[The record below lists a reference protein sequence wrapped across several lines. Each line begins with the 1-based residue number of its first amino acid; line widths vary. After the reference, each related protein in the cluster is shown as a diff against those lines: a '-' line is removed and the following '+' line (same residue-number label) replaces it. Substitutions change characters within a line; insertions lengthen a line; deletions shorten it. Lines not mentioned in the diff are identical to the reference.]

1 MRKDIIKRLIY
12 VLLLVFVSSVFF
24 PYMLFSQCLELVWS
38 DEFDYTGL
46 PDPNKWTFETGG
58 NWYNNELQYYRDG
71 TNNAEVIDG
80 KLVITAKEEPY
91 GGNDYTSARMITFQN
106 GGTWKY
112 GKVEARIRLPY
123 GQGIWP
129 AFWMLGKN
137 FQTVPW
143 PACGE
148 IDIMEMI
155 GGGDNDKTI
164 HGTAHW
170 EDYNGNHAYT
180 GGSKTLASGIY
191 ADAFHI
197 FAMEWNTNQIR
208 WFMDGVQYYSL
219 DISSQDKSE
228 FDAEFFIILN
238 IAVGGDW
245 PGNPDAT
252 TVFPQTMEVDY
263 VRVYSSDDYLKIVGP
278 DEVYPAEQDLLF
290 QLPYDPG
297 SSYSWTLPAGAE
309 LTSPAD
315 SNAVSVNWGC
325 EEGTVACSITTTCG
339 TYELEFP
346 VALKEYQITGD
357 HFFTDNQTG
366 MVYSVPEISGNT
378 YTWFVPP
385 GATIASGQGTHSILL
400 DMGTE
405 EGVVNVEI
413 ENACGKDSLVK
424 YLLHPGQYPYP
435 DPMKP
440 HSLPGIIYP
449 VEFDYGGEGVAYH
462 DNTATNQG
470 NASRQDEYVDT
481 EWGDGGETIGYV
493 LGGEWLEYTIRVD
506 TPGVYFTELRVA
518 SDITTPGPMKI
529 LINGEDRL
537 GNIPI
542 SQTGGW
548 SSFVSIFPGQIQLYA
563 GDTLLR
569 YEVVIGG
576 FNIGRLRFVSYD
588 PTSVGEI
595 PENLTRI
602 FPNPARDFITLTS
615 PEMIRRLEIISLTG
629 ELVEAISVD
638 DYSSSF
644 NVNGLKPGIY
654 ALRIT
659 TKDGKQ
665 IIRKI
670 IKL

>member
-1 MRKDIIKRLIY
+1 MRDTRSKQLTRIILAFITYFLLIHH
-12 VLLLVFVSSVFF
+12 VT
-24 PYMLFSQCLELVWS
+24 FSQCLELVWS

-71 TNNAEVIDG
+71 TNNAEVMNG
-80 KLVITAKEEPY
+80 KLVITAKEESF

-106 GGTWKY
+106 GGYWQY
-112 GKVEARIRLPY
+112 GKVEARIKLPY

-137 FQTVPW
+137 FETVPW

-170 EDYNGNHAYT
+170 EDYNSNHAYV
-180 GGSKTLASGIY
+180 GGSKTLSSGIY
-191 ADAFHI
+191 ADDFHV
-197 FAMEWNTNQIR
+197 FSMEWNAQQIK
-208 WFMDGVQYYSL
+208 WFMDGIQYYSL

-238 IAVGGDW
+238 VAVGGDW

-252 TVFPQTMEVDY
+252 TVFPQTMEIDY
-263 VRVYSSDDYLKIVGP
+263 VRVYSSENYLKIVGP
-278 DEVYPAEQDLLF
+278 DEVYSAEQDLLY

-297 SSYSWTLPAGAE
+297 SSYSWSVPAGAE
-309 LTSPAD
+309 ITTPVD

-325 EEGTVACSITTTCG
+325 EEGTIACNITTACG
-339 TYELEFP
+339 NYELEYP
-346 VALKEYQITGD
+346 VKLKEYQITGD

-366 MVYSVPEISGNT
+366 MAYSVPELSGNT

-385 GATIASGQGTHSILL
+385 GATITSGQGTHSILL

-405 EGVVNVEI
+405 EGQVKVEI
-413 ENACGKDSLVK
+413 ENVCGKDTLVK
-424 YLLHPGQYPYP
+424 HLLHPGQYPYP

-440 HSLPGIIYP
+440 HILPGTIYP
-449 VEFDYGGEGVAYH
+449 VEFDYGGDGVAYH
-462 DNTATNQG
+462 DNTAVNQG

-481 EWGDGGETIGYV
+481 EWNDGGETIGYV
-493 LGGEWLEYTIRVD
+493 LTGEWLEYTIQVD
-506 TPGVYFTELRVA
+506 TPGVYFTELRVS
-518 SDITTPGPMKI
+518 SDMTTPGPMKI

-542 SQTGGW
+542 SYTGGW

-563 GDTLLR
+563 SDTLLR
-569 YEVVIGG
+569 YEIVSGG
-576 FNIGRLRFVSYD
+576 FNIGRLRIVSYD
-588 PTSVGEI
+588 PSLVREVSPDMI
-595 PENLTRI
+595 RI
-602 FPNPARDFITLTS
+602 FPNPATDLVTVASPEVIHKIEIITLS
-615 PEMIRRLEIISLTG
+615 G
-629 ELVEAISVD
+629 ELVVMLSVD

-644 NVNGLKPGIY
+644 SVYGLKPGIY

-659 TKDGKQ
+659 TNVGKQ
-665 IIRKI
+665 MLRKI